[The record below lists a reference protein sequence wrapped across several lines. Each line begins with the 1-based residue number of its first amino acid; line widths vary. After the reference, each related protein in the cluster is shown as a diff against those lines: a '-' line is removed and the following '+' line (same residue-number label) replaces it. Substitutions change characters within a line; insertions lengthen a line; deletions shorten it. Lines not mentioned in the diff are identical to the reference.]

1 MPLCPCLETMIV
13 LPRQAEDRHE
23 DSWGTGAFLCG
34 VQDNVYLASPGEGA
48 PSFRMLYV
56 DGYTGAKR
64 KTLPFHSSTFV
75 MTIDRIIIDQ
85 DRLGTLRRTR
95 ETTKSVS
102 RTQGR

>member
-1 MPLCPCLETMIV
+1 MIV
-13 LPRQAEDRHE
+13 LPRQAQDRHE
-23 DSWGTGAFLCG
+23 DSLGIVAFLCG

-64 KTLPFHSSTFV
+64 ERETAFLRSCGSPTFV
-75 MTIDRIIIDQ
+75 MAIDRLIYQ
-85 DRLGTLRRTR
+85 DRLGTR
-95 ETTKSVS
+95 EKPKTVT

>member
-1 MPLCPCLETMIV
+1 MIV
-13 LPRQAEDRHE
+13 LPRQAQDRHE
-23 DSWGTGAFLCG
+23 DSLGIVAFLCG

-64 KTLPFHSSTFV
+64 ELETVLFPSDHSSTL
-75 MTIDRIIIDQ
+75 MMIIDGLMIDQ
-85 DRLGTLRRTR
+85 DRLGTPRRTR
-95 ETTKSVS
+95 GKPKSVS